1 MKNSDRKFQLLS
13 AVLITFFCCIL
24 FINSNYVLV
33 ESQTSPTFLTLAGSN
48 FLDVENSERLQL
60 KDFTLSTWF
69 RTDKQ
74 EYLEPGTIVN
84 KGGMNDDTPG
94 KNMNYGIWIT
104 PEEFLQGGFETQ
116 RGTNIFVTS
125 KQKFNDGNWHNAI
138 LTNDGLFLKLYVDG
152 VEMGK
157 ISTLGAIP
165 DMQGLQS
172 IRLGANALN
181 LDKFFTG
188 DIDEV
193 ILWDRALSLEEIF
206 NFYNYDEIPSNG
218 RILYLPFSSISP
230 IQSSYKYQ
238 PFKTFEQTEKDVIE
252 KEESFR
258 LSNFSLGTW
267 FRIDRIDHNGPM
279 VLLNKGGFGGERPGE
294 NLNFGIWLNPSETI
308 EGGFETK
315 PGTNVFVSSQGK
327 YNDGLWHYVLLTY
340 DNKILKLYIDGVL
353 LDSKIT
359 SGAIPDNSGDQDFV
373 IGGNSFM
380 DDKFFKGDLDEIR
393 VWNRSLNTEEVSNGF
408 NNNTFNT
415 NGQIF
420 SEPYSDL
427 DTQTPPPSTET
438 PDTQTPPPST
448 ETPDTQTPPPSTE
461 TPDTQ
466 TPPPSTETPDTQT
479 PLLNSNSTGFLLLK
493 TNVINDNNGTK
504 QASNFTIN
512 MKGSQAS
519 PSSFK
524 AVQSPLAQ
532 LIEIVQGQYS
542 VQVLGTEGYDVKFKN
557 DCSAFTIE
565 NNITVCTITLN
576 DLLITPP
583 SQCPPGQ
590 HLAASQ
596 HLDQTTQVCVPDP
609 RPPPS
614 KSASGFLLLRT
625 NVINDNG
632 GTKQAPDF
640 TINILGSQASPSSL
654 KAAQSPLAQV
664 IAIEQGQYF
673 VQVVGIEGYD
683 AKFKNECA
691 GFMIQNNTKVCT
703 ITLNDLSTT
712 PPPSSNGNVD
722 AKFTPESKKANP
734 NELVILD
741 GSGSIGNIT
750 NWSIA
755 QTDGQP
761 NVVLEN
767 VPTKQFSKQFTMPD
781 TEDILK
787 FTLTVRNDQTGK
799 QDTDIMT
806 VSKTLTTPPPPPPTG
821 DDNFVPFNFAA
832 AGDWGCSSNAEK
844 NVKSIL
850 SKETEL
856 VLGLGDYSYEAD
868 ANCWLDTI
876 SPINDKMKI
885 TIGNHDSDEEE
896 GPEITVQLLDHF
908 KLNKQYY
915 SFNKGN
921 VFFLV
926 MSTQDS
932 YSKNS
937 PQFNFVK
944 QELEKASKDP
954 NIDWIVVYY
963 HKPMYASS
971 TKHEGLTSFRDIYHP
986 LFDQYKV
993 DLVLAGHNHNYQRT
1007 FPLHFNEADSDRP
1020 TIVNKN
1026 PNTYNQIGA
1035 PIFIT
1040 SGTGGTGLHSLGTQ
1054 AEFNVKQF
1062 GKFGHINIDVSRGT
1076 SDKLIG
1082 TFYDLAGNKLD
1093 EFTITKTLS
1102 SIPTT
1107 QSLSPS
1113 TNSSTQ
1119 SLTATSTPITT
1130 TQNSHVDAFGIKKIY
1145 PTKPGGEEWFMNM
1158 DNMKADHRFEISG
1171 SGQEVKKNSD
1181 ASWSPISNEKVRL
1194 VVFTSDSKGKF
1205 DDKNMS
1211 TYNLKELA
1219 ARGHWYNANDWKNI
1233 EMGGYFKLNNADDLR
1248 SGYSFYSRSI
1258 DHSSTHGGCVGATPK
1273 FNIGYDGEIK
1283 AKKEMWHLSLLDSPG
1298 VNDDDLSPSI
1308 VGKWLGI
1315 KGIIYNL
1322 PDDKGVKQ
1330 EFWIDKTNEGK
1341 WEKVYEFTDEGGF
1354 GERGNNGPEKCGG
1367 SWDQIYTWGSPM
1379 SVFTWDQSDVSFKFL
1394 SVREIL
1400 PPNAV
1405 T

>member
-13 AVLITFFCCIL
+13 AVPIILFCCIL
-24 FINSNYVLV
+24 LINSNYVLV

-48 FLDVENSERLQL
+48 FLDIENSERLQL

-74 EYLEPGTIVN
+74 DYLEPATIVN
-84 KGGMNDDTPG
+84 KGGMNDDAAG

-206 NFYNYDEIPSNG
+206 NFYKYDEIPSNG

-238 PFKTFEQTEKDVIE
+238 PFKTFEQTEKEVIE
-252 KEESFR
+252 KEETFH

-267 FRIDRIDHNGPM
+267 FRIDRIDHNGP
-279 VLLNKGGFGGERPGE
+279 VILLNKGGFGGERPGE

-315 PGTNVFVSSQGK
+315 PGTNVFVSSQEK

-353 LDSKIT
+353 ADSKIT

-393 VWNRSLNTEEVSNGF
+393 VWNRALNTEEVSNGF

-420 SEPYSDL
+420 YEPYSDL
-427 DTQTPPPSTET
+427 DTQTPPPTET
-438 PDTQTPPPST
+438 PDTQTPPPT
-448 ETPDTQTPPPSTE
+448 ETPDTQTPPPTE

-466 TPPPSTETPDTQT
+466 TPP
-479 PLLNSNSTGFLLLK
+479 LNSNATGFLLLK

-532 LIEIVQGQYS
+532 LIEIEQGQYS
-542 VQVLGTEGYDVKFKN
+542 VQVIGIEGYDAKFKN
-557 DCSAFTIE
+557 DCSAFTVE

-583 SQCPPGQ
+583 SQCPTGQ
-590 HLAASQ
+590 RLAASQ
-596 HLDQTTQVCVPDP
+596 NLDQTTQVCVPEP
-609 RPPPS
+609 GPPPS
-614 KSASGFLLLRT
+614 KSANGFLLLRT

-664 IAIEQGQYF
+664 ISIEQGQYF
-673 VQVVGIEGYD
+673 VQVIGIEGYD

-703 ITLNDLSTT
+703 ITLNDLSTPPPTETPDTQTPPPPTETPDTQTPPPPTETPDTQT
-712 PPPSSNGNVD
+712 PPPS
-722 AKFTPESKKANP
+722 
-734 NELVILD
+734 
-741 GSGSIGNIT
+741 
-750 NWSIA
+750 
-755 QTDGQP
+755 
-761 NVVLEN
+761 
-767 VPTKQFSKQFTMPD
+767 
-781 TEDILK
+781 
-787 FTLTVRNDQTGK
+787 
-799 QDTDIMT
+799 
-806 VSKTLTTPPPPPPTG
+806 G
-821 DDNFVPFNFAA
+821 DSFVPFNFAA

-844 NVKSIL
+844 NIKSIL

-868 ANCWLDTI
+868 ADCWLDTI

-896 GPEITVQLLDHF
+896 GPEITLQLLDHF

-932 YSKNS
+932 YSENS
-937 PQFNFVK
+937 QQFNFVK

-971 TKHEGLTSFRDIYHP
+971 TKHEGLTSFRDISHP
-986 LFDQYKV
+986 LF
-993 DLVLAGHNHNYQRT
+993 
-1007 FPLHFNEADSDRP
+1007 
-1020 TIVNKN
+1020 
-1026 PNTYNQIGA
+1026 
-1035 PIFIT
+1035 
-1040 SGTGGTGLHSLGTQ
+1040 
-1054 AEFNVKQF
+1054 
-1062 GKFGHINIDVSRGT
+1062 
-1076 SDKLIG
+1076 
-1082 TFYDLAGNKLD
+1082 
-1093 EFTITKTLS
+1093 
-1102 SIPTT
+1102 
-1107 QSLSPS
+1107 
-1113 TNSSTQ
+1113 
-1119 SLTATSTPITT
+1119 
-1130 TQNSHVDAFGIKKIY
+1130 
-1145 PTKPGGEEWFMNM
+1145 
-1158 DNMKADHRFEISG
+1158 
-1171 SGQEVKKNSD
+1171 
-1181 ASWSPISNEKVRL
+1181 
-1194 VVFTSDSKGKF
+1194 
-1205 DDKNMS
+1205 
-1211 TYNLKELA
+1211 
-1219 ARGHWYNANDWKNI
+1219 
-1233 EMGGYFKLNNADDLR
+1233 
-1248 SGYSFYSRSI
+1248 
-1258 DHSSTHGGCVGATPK
+1258 
-1273 FNIGYDGEIK
+1273 
-1283 AKKEMWHLSLLDSPG
+1283 
-1298 VNDDDLSPSI
+1298 
-1308 VGKWLGI
+1308 
-1315 KGIIYNL
+1315 
-1322 PDDKGVKQ
+1322 
-1330 EFWIDKTNEGK
+1330 
-1341 WEKVYEFTDEGGF
+1341 
-1354 GERGNNGPEKCGG
+1354 
-1367 SWDQIYTWGSPM
+1367 
-1379 SVFTWDQSDVSFKFL
+1379 
-1394 SVREIL
+1394 
-1400 PPNAV
+1400 
-1405 T
+1405 

>member
-1 MKNSDRKFQLLS
+1 M
-13 AVLITFFCCIL
+13 
-24 FINSNYVLV
+24 
-33 ESQTSPTFLTLAGSN
+33 
-48 FLDVENSERLQL
+48 
-60 KDFTLSTWF
+60 
-69 RTDKQ
+69 
-74 EYLEPGTIVN
+74 
-84 KGGMNDDTPG
+84 
-94 KNMNYGIWIT
+94 
-104 PEEFLQGGFETQ
+104 
-116 RGTNIFVTS
+116 
-125 KQKFNDGNWHNAI
+125 
-138 LTNDGLFLKLYVDG
+138 
-152 VEMGK
+152 
-157 ISTLGAIP
+157 
-165 DMQGLQS
+165 
-172 IRLGANALN
+172 
-181 LDKFFTG
+181 
-188 DIDEV
+188 
-193 ILWDRALSLEEIF
+193 
-206 NFYNYDEIPSNG
+206 
-218 RILYLPFSSISP
+218 
-230 IQSSYKYQ
+230 
-238 PFKTFEQTEKDVIE
+238 
-252 KEESFR
+252 
-258 LSNFSLGTW
+258 
-267 FRIDRIDHNGPM
+267 
-279 VLLNKGGFGGERPGE
+279 
-294 NLNFGIWLNPSETI
+294 
-308 EGGFETK
+308 
-315 PGTNVFVSSQGK
+315 
-327 YNDGLWHYVLLTY
+327 
-340 DNKILKLYIDGVL
+340 
-353 LDSKIT
+353 
-359 SGAIPDNSGDQDFV
+359 
-373 IGGNSFM
+373 
-380 DDKFFKGDLDEIR
+380 
-393 VWNRSLNTEEVSNGF
+393 
-408 NNNTFNT
+408 
-415 NGQIF
+415 
-420 SEPYSDL
+420 
-427 DTQTPPPSTET
+427 
-438 PDTQTPPPST
+438 
-448 ETPDTQTPPPSTE
+448 
-461 TPDTQ
+461 
-466 TPPPSTETPDTQT
+466 
-479 PLLNSNSTGFLLLK
+479 LK

-512 MKGSQAS
+512 MKGSEAS

-532 LIEIVQGQYS
+532 LIEIVQGEYS
-542 VQVLGTEGYDVKFKN
+542 VQVIGIEGYDAKFKN

-590 HLAASQ
+590 RLAASQ

-614 KSASGFLLLRT
+614 KSANGFLLLRT

-673 VQVVGIEGYD
+673 VQIIGIEGYD

-703 ITLNDLSTT
+703 ITLNDLSTPPSTEPPDTET
-712 PPPSSNGNVD
+712 PPPS
-722 AKFTPESKKANP
+722 TEP
-734 NELVILD
+734 
-741 GSGSIGNIT
+741 
-750 NWSIA
+750 
-755 QTDGQP
+755 
-761 NVVLEN
+761 
-767 VPTKQFSKQFTMPD
+767 PD
-781 TEDILK
+781 TE
-787 FTLTVRNDQTGK
+787 
-799 QDTDIMT
+799 
-806 VSKTLTTPPPPPPTG
+806 TPPPSTEPPDTETPPPTG
-821 DDNFVPFNFAA
+821 ENFVPFNFAA

-844 NVKSIL
+844 NVQSIL

-868 ANCWLDTI
+868 ADCWLDTI

-932 YSKNS
+932 YSENS
-937 PQFNFVK
+937 QQFNFVK

-1007 FPLHFNEADSDRP
+1007 FPLHFNEADSDIP
-1020 TIVNKN
+1020 IIVNKN

-1054 AEFNVKQF
+1054 AEFNAKQF
-1062 GKFGHINIDVSRGT
+1062 GKFGHINIDVSRGAS

-1082 TFYDLAGNKLD
+1082 TFYDLTGNKLD
-1093 EFTITKTLS
+1093 EFTITKTLAS
-1102 SIPTT
+1102 NPTT
-1107 QSLSPS
+1107 QSSS
-1113 TNSSTQ
+1113 SSSSSTTNSSTQ
-1119 SLTATSTPITT
+1119 SLTATSTPLATT
-1130 TQNSHVDAFGIKKIY
+1130 DNSDVDVFGIKKIY

-1158 DNMKADHRFEISG
+1158 DNMKADPRFEISG
-1171 SGQEVKKNSD
+1171 SGHDVKKNSD
-1181 ASWSPISNEKVRL
+1181 SSWSPISNDKVSLL
-1194 VVFTSDSKGKF
+1194 VYTSDSKGKF
-1205 DDKNMS
+1205 DDENMP

-1219 ARGHWYNANDWKNI
+1219 ARGHWYKANDWKNI

-1258 DHSSTHGGCVGATPK
+1258 DHSNTAEGCVGATPR
-1273 FNIGYDGEIK
+1273 FNIGFDGEIK

-1298 VNDDDLSPSI
+1298 VNDEDLSPSI

-1315 KGIIYNL
+1315 KVIIYNL

-1341 WEKVYEFTDEGGF
+1341 WEKVYEFIDQGGF
-1354 GERGNNGPEKCGG
+1354 GEKGNNGPEKCGG
-1367 SWDQIYTWGSPM
+1367 SWDQLYTWGSPK

-1400 PPNAV
+1400 PP
-1405 T
+1405 TP